1 MRPYA
6 LACMAGAV
14 LVACARPPAQK
25 ASVAMSC
32 EGAPTPGLVRVEWLL
47 GTFDVTLVATMGNAA
62 GRQAKGLLTLA
73 ATDIPGAVVA
83 GSIADLP
90 LETVGGIPVGE
101 LTSRDAA
108 APGVLGFAPQ
118 TPGSEILLRLGSE
131 ANRRDVVRF
140 DGAYMV
146 LRAQTS
152 NAQGFAGSWRS
163 GVTTDRAGGYFC
175 AVRVGA
181 PE

>member
-1 MRPYA
+1 
-6 LACMAGAV
+6 MAGAV

-32 EGAPTPGLVRVEWLL
+32 DGAPAPGIVRVEWLL

-62 GRQAKGLLTLA
+62 GRQAKGVLTLA
-73 ATDIPGAVVA
+73 ATDVPGAVVA
-83 GSIADLP
+83 GSIAELA
-90 LETVGGIPVGE
+90 LETVGGLRVGD
-101 LTSRDAA
+101 LGSRDAA
-108 APGVLGFAPQ
+108 APGVLGFAPPA
-118 TPGSEILLRLGSE
+118 PGSEILLRLGSE

-152 NAQGFAGSWRS
+152 SAQGFAGTWRS
-163 GVTTDRAGGYFC
+163 GITTDQAGGYFC
-175 AVRVGA
+175 AVRPGVA
-181 PE
+181 R